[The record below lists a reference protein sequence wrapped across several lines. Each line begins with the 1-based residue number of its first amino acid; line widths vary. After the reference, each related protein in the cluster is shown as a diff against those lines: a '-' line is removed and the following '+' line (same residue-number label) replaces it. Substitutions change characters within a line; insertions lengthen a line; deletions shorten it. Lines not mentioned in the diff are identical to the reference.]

1 MSKITALHKETEA
14 GEVRQAPAIGMSVVM
29 NMPGDRQATLQCFV
43 AQEDGE
49 VAAND
54 LLDRMFRIADR
65 QRARYELSDFEQ
77 ELEKHRR
84 MLANFTE
91 DFARIEKDFALKKVE
106 REEEAAALVE
116 EADSIRAA
124 DYERHTK
131 TGREGETYKPQGHVK
146 QNIDTKKAAAAQ
158 IKIGLEKLEAER
170 IVAMDG
176 IRNSQ
181 ERFRTEI
188 SRLEK
193 EVAKRHE
200 LLGIGDGA

>member
-1 MSKITALHKETEA
+1 MSKITALHKETET
-14 GEVRQAPAIGMSVVM
+14 GEVRQAPAVGMSVVM

-49 VAAND
+49 QAAND

-65 QRARYELSDFEQ
+65 QRARYELGDFEQ

-106 REEEAAALVE
+106 REEEAAALLE
-116 EADSIRAA
+116 EAASIRKEDFEKFSKSGRQGKYEPVGHCKSVIERKKEAA
-124 DYERHTK
+124 H
-131 TGREGETYKPQGHVK
+131 
-146 QNIDTKKAAAAQ
+146 NIKL
-158 IKIGLEKLEAER
+158 GLDKLEAER
-170 IVAMDG
+170 VVAMDG

-181 ERFRTEI
+181 ERFSTEI
-188 SRLEK
+188 ARLEK
-193 EVAKRHE
+193 EVAKRHA
-200 LLGIGDGA
+200 LLGMSDGA